1 MAAHQCSVCGT
12 PTYETR
18 QTIRYE
24 SGTGSVILHD
34 VPVHHCPMC
43 GDHEITLSRA
53 PKLKTEVALAIARKR
68 EALEPR
74 EVRFLREYL
83 GLSRLE
89 LADSVGTTEETAQR
103 WENLDEP
110 ESMGVQAE
118 RLLRVLV
125 ITGKTLGHA

>member
-1 MAAHQCSVCGT
+1 MAAHQCSVCAT

-24 SGTGSVILHD
+24 SGTGSVVLHD
-34 VPVHHCPMC
+34 VPVHHCPQC

-68 EALEPR
+68 DSLAPR

-83 GLSRLE
+83 GLSRGE
-89 LADSVGTTEETAQR
+89 LADTVGADEDIASR
-103 WENLDEP
+103 WEDLESP
-110 ESMGVQAE
+110 ASMGVQAE

-125 ITGKTLGHA
+125 ITGKTIGRA